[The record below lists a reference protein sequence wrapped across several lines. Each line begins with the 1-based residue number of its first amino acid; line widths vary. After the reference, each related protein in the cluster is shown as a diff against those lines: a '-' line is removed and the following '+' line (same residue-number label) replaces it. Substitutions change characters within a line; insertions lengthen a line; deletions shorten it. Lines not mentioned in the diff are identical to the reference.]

1 MNAATETAVDAAAA
15 MQVLQ
20 RRLRV
25 REWRDRCIEVLLLLA
40 ASVAVFTTA
49 AIVYILVTES
59 LPFFAHVSLRDFF
72 TDTLWTPMFDQP
84 HFGIMPLVAGTLV
97 TTFVALCLAIPCGTI
112 IAIYLSEFAP
122 HQLREIVKPAL
133 ELLGAVPTVVYGY
146 FALLVVTPFLQRFI
160 PSLPGFNMLSAGLVI
175 GIMIIPYI
183 ASVSEDAMRAVPNYM
198 REGSYAMGATR
209 FQTATRVVV
218 PGALSGIAAAY
229 ILGISRAV
237 GETMV
242 VAVAAGLQPNLTWNP
257 LQSAATIT
265 SFIVQVSLGDL
276 PHGSV
281 GYQSIFAA
289 GLTLMVTTL
298 LFNIAGFFLT
308 RRFRE
313 VY

>member
-1 MNAATETAVDAAAA
+1 MSAVISAADPGVKRL
-15 MQVLQ
+15 LQ
-20 RRLRV
+20 YRR
-25 REWRDRCIEVLLLLA
+25 WRDRVVEVLLLVAGL
-40 ASVAVFTTA
+40 VAVFTTV
-49 AIVYILVTES
+49 AIVVILVTES
-59 LPFFAHVSLRDFF
+59 LPFFAHVSLKDFL
-72 TDTLWTPMFDQP
+72 TDTMWTPMFDQP
-84 HFGIMPLVAGTLV
+84 RYGIMPLVAGTLV
-97 TTFVALCLAIPCGTI
+97 TTMVALLLAIPCGTI
-112 IAIYLSEFAP
+112 VAVYLSEFAA
-122 HQLREIVKPAL
+122 HRVREIVKPIL

-146 FALLVVTPFLQRFI
+146 FALTIVTPFLQKFM
-160 PSLPGFNMLSAGLVI
+160 PDLPGFNMLGPGLVI

-183 ASVSEDAMRAVPNYM
+183 ASLSEDAMRAVPNYM

-209 FQTATRVVV
+209 FQTAVRVVV
-218 PGALSGIAAAY
+218 PGAFSGIAAAY

-257 LQSAATIT
+257 TESAATIT

-276 PHGSV
+276 PHGSI

-289 GLTLMVTTL
+289 GLVLMLITLV
-298 LFNIAGFFLT
+298 FNIGGFLLT

>member
-1 MNAATETAVDAAAA
+1 VTGAGQTRA
-15 MQVLQ
+15 QLQ
-20 RRLRV
+20 RRLRFRKV
-25 REWRDRCIEVLLLLA
+25 RDRCIEALLLA
-40 ASVAVFTTA
+40 AALLAVFVTA

-59 LPFFAHVSLRDFF
+59 LPFFQHVSLKEFL
-72 TDTLWTPMFDQP
+72 TDTMWTPMFDQAR
-84 HFGIMPLVAGTLV
+84 FGILPLVAGTLV

-112 IAIYLSEFAP
+112 IALYLSEFAG
-122 HQLREIVKPAL
+122 HRLRETVKPIL

-146 FALLVVTPFLQRFI
+146 FALQMVTPFLQKFI
-160 PSLPGFNMLSAGLVI
+160 PGLPGFNMLSPGLVI
-175 GIMIIPYI
+175 GIMIIPYV

-237 GETMV
+237 GETMI

-257 LQSAATIT
+257 LESAATIT
-265 SFIVQVSLGDL
+265 AFIVQVSLGDL
-276 PHGSV
+276 PHGSI

-289 GLTLMVTTL
+289 GLVLMLTTL
-298 LFNIAGFFLT
+298 VFNIAGFALT

>member
-1 MNAATETAVDAAAA
+1 MSA
-15 MQVLQ
+15 VLQ
-20 RRLRV
+20 SNLPQLLRYRR
-25 REWRDRCIEVLLLLA
+25 WRDRCIETLLLLA
-40 ASVAVFTTA
+40 ALVAVFVTI
-49 AIVYILVTES
+49 AIVVILVGES
-59 LPFFAHVSLRDFF
+59 LPFFAHVPLKDFF
-72 TDTLWTPMFDQP
+72 TDTVWTPMFAEP
-84 HFGIMPLVAGTLV
+84 RYGIMPLAGTLV
-97 TTFVALCLAIPCGTI
+97 TTMVALLLAIPCGTVV
-112 IAIYLSEFAP
+112 AIYLSEFASRRV
-122 HQLREIVKPAL
+122 REAVKPIL

-146 FALLVVTPFLQRFI
+146 FALLIVTPFLQKFV
-160 PSLPGFNMLSAGLVI
+160 PDLPGFNMLGPGLVI
-175 GIMIIPYI
+175 GIMIIPYV
-183 ASVSEDAMRAVPNYM
+183 ASLSEDAMRAVPNYM

-218 PGALSGIAAAY
+218 PGAFSGIAAAY

-257 LQSAATIT
+257 TESAATIT

-289 GLTLMVTTL
+289 GLVLMCITLV
-298 LFNIAGFFLT
+298 FNIGGFLLT

>member
-1 MNAATETAVDAAAA
+1 MSQAISRSITSTP
-15 MQVLQ
+15 LQ
-20 RRLRV
+20 RRLRI
-25 REWRDRCIEVLLLLA
+25 RKARDRVIESLMLLA
-40 ASVAVFTTA
+40 ALVAVFTTV
-49 AIVYILVTES
+49 AIVYILISES
-59 LPFFAHVSLRDFF
+59 LPFFRQVSLHDFF
-72 TDTLWTPMFDQP
+72 TDTMWTPMFDQP
-84 HFGIMPLVAGTLV
+84 RFGIMPLVAGTIV
-97 TTFVALCLAIPCGTI
+97 TTMVALCLAIPCGTI

-122 HQLREIVKPAL
+122 YKLREVVKPAL

-146 FALLVVTPFLQRFI
+146 FALQMVTPFLQKFI
-160 PSLPGFNMLSAGLVI
+160 PGLPGFNMLSPGLVI
-175 GIMIIPYI
+175 GIMIIPYV

-257 LQSAATIT
+257 LESAATIT
-265 SFIVQVSLGDL
+265 AFIVQVSLGDL
-276 PHGSV
+276 PHGSI

-289 GLTLMVTTL
+289 GLVLMVTTL
-298 LFNIAGFFLT
+298 VFNIAGFVLT